1 RRPAVARSLKAWL
14 PTDEVPAEGDM
25 ERMLA
30 GPESYLDR
38 LPINFAIT
46 RGGREMAIAALVR
59 VAREDAL
66 AAYVRFSRLND
77 RFSAAERGYVYSVI
91 GWLGAEQHLIQAA
104 EWFKAAGDVPMS
116 ADQREWR
123 VRAAL
128 RLEDWRAV
136 ARAIEGMPDEQRAET
151 TWTYWLARAQEKAG
165 RREEARRLYATIAD
179 ETDFYGLL
187 AAEELGR
194 KFETAAAGG
203 KSGGEEA
210 ARAESDPGLR
220 RALALFRLDLRTE
233 AVREW
238 NWALRDRDDRFLLA
252 AADLAR
258 RNEIYDRAI
267 NTAELARGM
276 SDYELRFLAPYRQII
291 EPQARQQGLDVSWVY
306 GLMRQESRFISVA
319 RSNVGAQGLMQVMPA
334 TGKWVAG
341 KLGLKGYSLSWLR
354 DPDTNVMIG
363 TNYMR
368 LIMEGLDNHPVLA
381 SAGYNA
387 GPGRAR
393 RWRDTRPL
401 EGAIYAETIPFDET
415 RDYVKK
421 VMANS
426 VVYGALFE
434 GRPQSLKGRL
444 GTVMPGQ

>member
-1 RRPAVARSLKAWL
+1 
-14 PTDEVPAEGDM
+14 
-25 ERMLA
+25 
-30 GPESYLDR
+30 
-38 LPINFAIT
+38 
-46 RGGREMAIAALVR
+46 
-59 VAREDAL
+59 
-66 AAYVRFSRLND
+66 
-77 RFSAAERGYVYSVI
+77 
-91 GWLGAEQHLIQAA
+91 
-104 EWFKAAGDVPMS
+104 
-116 ADQREWR
+116 
-123 VRAAL
+123 
-128 RLEDWRAV
+128 
-136 ARAIEGMPDEQRAET
+136 
-151 TWTYWLARAQEKAG
+151 
-165 RREEARRLYATIAD
+165 
-179 ETDFYGLL
+179 
-187 AAEELGR
+187 
-194 KFETAAAGG
+194 
-203 KSGGEEA
+203 
-210 ARAESDPGLR
+210 
-220 RALALFRLDLRTE
+220 FRLDLRTE

-401 EGAIYAETIPFDET
+401 EGAIYAET
-415 RDYVKK
+415 
-421 VMANS
+421 
-426 VVYGALFE
+426 
-434 GRPQSLKGRL
+434 
-444 GTVMPGQ
+444 